1 MPVLPNAKKA
11 LRSSQHKAKQNQ
23 VVRGAA
29 RTAIKKMRQDPTQAN
44 LTEAYKKIDKAA
56 KKGVYH
62 QNKAARLKSRLA
74 QLLQN

>member
-11 LRSSQHKAKQNQ
+11 LRASQRKAKRNQ
-23 VVRGAA
+23 LVRGAA
-29 RTAIKKMRQDPTQAN
+29 RRAIKKMQQDPSQESLRA
-44 LTEAYKKIDKAA
+44 AYTKIDKAA

-74 QLLQN
+74 SLLKS

>member
-11 LRSSQHKAKQNQ
+11 LRASQRKAKQNQ
-23 VVRGAA
+23 LVRGAA
-29 RTAIKKMRQDPTQAN
+29 RRAIKKMQQDPTQKN
-44 LTEAYKKIDKAA
+44 LTAAYTKIDKAT

-74 QLLQN
+74 NLLNS